1 MVDLLV
7 TGAAGQLGWETVRRA
22 PEMGLSVSAVARR
35 DLDITDR
42 GAVREL
48 VERLKPRVILNAA
61 AYTAVD
67 KAEEERDAAFAVNAE
82 APGHL
87 AEVATETG
95 AAIIHISTDYVF
107 DGAKDGAW
115 TEDDPVAPL
124 GVYGE
129 SKLAGERAVAARCPR
144 HATLRTAWVYGV
156 EGKNFVRTMLR
167 LGRDRDQ
174 LRVVADQVGS
184 PTFAGDL
191 AVCCLKLAQRLAEV
205 PEGGDAWGVFH
216 AAGRGSTSWHG
227 LAEAAFEHV
236 GRHAGPR
243 TGPNTGRRPTVD
255 AITTAE
261 YPTPA
266 RRPANSVLDCARLAR
281 VHGLALRHWRVA
293 LAEMLDEV
301 LEREGVEQ

>member
-22 PEMGLSVSAVARR
+22 PEAGLTVSAVARR
-35 DLDITDR
+35 DLDITNR
-42 GAVREL
+42 AAVREL
-48 VERLKPRVILNAA
+48 VARLGPKVILNAA

-67 KAEEERDAAFAVNAE
+67 KAEEEREAAFAVNAE

-87 AEVATETG
+87 AEAAAETG
-95 AAIIHISTDYVF
+95 AALIHISTDYVF
-107 DGAKDGAW
+107 DGTKDSAW

-129 SKLAGERAVAARCPR
+129 SKLAGERAVAERCPR

-167 LGRDRDQ
+167 LGAERDA
-174 LRVVADQVGS
+174 LRVVGDQTGS

-191 AVCCLKLAQRLAEV
+191 AACCLQLAQRLADA
-205 PEGGDAWGVFH
+205 PEGGEGWGVFH
-216 AAGRGSTSWHG
+216 AAGRGETSWHG
-227 LAEAAFEHV
+227 LAEAVFEH
-236 GRHAGPR
+236 AAPR
-243 TGPNTGRRPTVD
+243 TGRRPSVA

-281 VHGLALRHWRVA
+281 VHGIALRHWRVA
-293 LAEMLDEV
+293 LAEMLDET
-301 LEREGVEQ
+301 LDREGSAS